1 MKFAHIADTHIK
13 NLKYHKEY
21 KAVFQQ
27 LYQTLRDQKVDYII
41 HCGDIAHTKTQ
52 ISPEFVEL
60 CSDFLKNLADIAPT
74 YVILGNHDGNLRN
87 SYRQDAITPIVD
99 ALGHKNLHLLK
110 YAGETHLDDK
120 FCLNTL
126 SVFDEDNW
134 VKPSNPDKINIGLYH
149 GAIKYSRTDI
159 GFVMEHGDHGVDIFD
174 DCDYSM
180 LGDIHKTQILNKEG
194 TIAYAGS
201 TIQQNFGETQDKGIF
216 IWDIKSK
223 TEFTREKFNFVNP
236 KPFVTI
242 NLTKTGRIP
251 KGFKCPD
258 GARLR
263 LVSKSNIALERLRRA
278 VDIAKHRFKPES
290 ITFLNKA
297 NSGDLSV
304 EDRVS
309 SELFENLR
317 DEKTQQD
324 LIKEY
329 LKDYNVE
336 EDTLNEV
343 FALNSKYNKVV
354 EENEDISRNVHWR
367 IKKFSWDN
375 LFNYGEGNSLDFD
388 KLSGTVGI
396 FGKNFSGKSS
406 VIDALLYTIYNNT
419 SKNIRKTYNIINQNK
434 DYGSG
439 VVEIE
444 ANNKTYKISRKSD
457 KYTKKLKGKVTNEAK
472 TQADFDYVDQVS
484 GEVGSL
490 NQTARG
496 STDKAIRNVFGDL
509 DDFLN
514 TSMSSQLG
522 ALSFINEGSTR
533 RKEILAKFLD
543 LEFFERKFKLAK
555 EDASDLRG
563 ALRRIQN
570 VDYSE
575 DIKKT
580 KNDIFK
586 ASAAVAKQKNH
597 CHSLKEDLSSL
608 EEDITALEKNLSQIL
623 EKPISIR
630 KVRKGL
636 EKAGEN
642 KKVLKNKVRDLTK
655 QITSKEDFLQKGGVL
670 LESIDILSLSQQKEE
685 ADELQDRVENLL
697 REQEKQERERE
708 TSLRQIKILTDI
720 PCGDK
725 YLTSCKFIKDAH
737 GAKQDLTI
745 TQKVLAEV
753 ENKLELKSGE
763 LSDIDIDKVSKTINN
778 WTQLTQKIKDEQSNI
793 ANLNLDLERTN
804 TAIQKLEGE
813 IGQLN
818 ETADYYEE
826 HKEVLENMEKVV
838 LGMELAKTNKERTE
852 QELQDCED
860 RIYQFVGKEGALEQK
875 LQNLKDLKE
884 ERYRLNAEYSAYDLF
899 MRCMHSNGIAF
910 DVIKKALPVINT
922 EIAKVLSNIVEFEV
936 FFENSENKL
945 NILIKH
951 PKHDPRQLET
961 CSGAEK
967 TLAAVAI
974 RIALL
979 NVSNMPKSNL
989 FILDE
994 PGTALDAENMEG
1006 FVRILDLVKG
1016 YFDVTLLITHIESLK
1031 DVVDMT
1037 VEISKT
1043 DDGYAFVNQ

>member
-27 LYQTLRDQKVDYII
+27 LYQTLKDQKVDYII

-60 CSDFLKNLADIAPT
+60 CSDFLKNMADIAPT

-99 ALGHKNLHLLK
+99 ALNHPSLHLLK
-110 YAGETHLDDK
+110 NAGETHLNDE

-126 SVFDEDNW
+126 SVFDEENW

-159 GFVMEHGDHGVDIFD
+159 GFVMEHGEHDISIFD

-180 LGDIHKTQILNKEG
+180 LGDIHKTQVLNKEG

-201 TIQQNFGETQDKGIF
+201 TIQQNFGETQDKGMF

-223 TEFTREKFNFVNP
+223 TEFTREKFDFVNP
-236 KPFVTI
+236 KPFITI

-304 EDRVS
+304 EDRVDT
-309 SELFENLR
+309 ELFENLR

-329 LKDYNVE
+329 LKDYNVTE
-336 EDTLNEV
+336 ETLNEV
-343 FALNSKYNKVV
+343 FTLNSKYNKVV
-354 EENEDISRNVHWR
+354 EESEDISRNVHWR

-375 LFNYGEGNSLDFD
+375 LFNYGEGNSIDFD

-396 FGKNFSGKSS
+396 FGKNYSGKSS

-444 ANNKTYKISRKSD
+444 ANNKTYQISRRSD
-457 KYTKKLKGKVTNEAK
+457 KYVKKLKGKVTNEAK

-522 ALSFINEGSTR
+522 ALSFISEGSTR

-555 EDASDLRG
+555 EDAADLRG
-563 ALRRIQN
+563 ALRRVQDVN
-570 VDYSE
+570 YDD

-586 ASAAVAKQKNH
+586 AGTAVARQKNH
-597 CHSLKEDLSSL
+597 CSDLKENLSTVEENIAAL
-608 EEDITALEKNLSQIL
+608 EEKLSQIP

-630 KVRKGL
+630 KVREQL
-636 EKAGEN
+636 ESLGEN
-642 KKVLKNKVRDLTK
+642 KKVLKNKVRTLTK
-655 QITSKEDFLQKGGVL
+655 EIKQKEEFLEKASTL
-670 LESIDILSLSQQKEE
+670 LETIDILSLNRQKEE
-685 ADELQDRVENLL
+685 ADELQNKVERLL
-697 REQEKQERERE
+697 QEQERQEKERE

-720 PCGDK
+720 PCGEQ
-725 YLTSCKFIKDAH
+725 YLTTCKFIKDAH
-737 GAKQDLTI
+737 GAKQDLSI
-745 TQKVLAEV
+745 TKKVLSEV
-753 ENKLELKSGE
+753 EEKLELNSGE
-763 LSDIDIDKVSKTINN
+763 LSNIDIDKVSKTIDN
-778 WTQLTQKIKDEQSNI
+778 WSRLSDKSKDEQSNLT
-793 ANLNLDLERTN
+793 NLNLHLERTN
-804 TAIQKLEGE
+804 SSIQKLEGE
-813 IGQLN
+813 TKQLN
-818 ETADYYEE
+818 ETVDYYEE

-838 LGMELAKTNKERTE
+838 SELELAKTNKERTE
-852 QELQDCED
+852 QEIQDCEE
-860 RIYQFVGKEGALEQK
+860 RIYTLVGKEGALEQK
-875 LQNLKDLKE
+875 LENLKELKE
-884 ERYRLNAEYSAYDLF
+884 EKIRLNTEYSAYDLF

-922 EIAKVLSNIVEFEV
+922 EIAKVLSNIVDFEV

-1031 DVVDMT
+1031 DIVDMT

>member
-21 KAVFQQ
+21 KAVFKQ
-27 LYQTLRDQKVDYII
+27 LYASLKEQKVDYII

-74 YVILGNHDGNLRN
+74 YIILGNHDGNLRN

-99 ALGHKNLHLLK
+99 ALDHKNLHLLK
-110 YAGETHLDDK
+110 NAGETHIDDK
-120 FCLNTL
+120 FCLNVL

-134 VKPSNPDKINIGLYH
+134 VKPTDPDKINIGLYH

-159 GFVMEHGDHGVDIFD
+159 GFVMEHGEHSISIFD
-174 DCDYSM
+174 DCDYAM

-201 TIQQNFGETQDKGIF
+201 TIQQNFGETDDKGMF
-216 IWDIKSK
+216 IWDIQSK
-223 TEFTREKFNFVNP
+223 TEFSREKINFVNP
-236 KPFVTI
+236 KPFITI
-242 NLTKTGRIP
+242 RLTKTGRIP
-251 KGFKCPD
+251 NGFKCPD

-263 LVSKSNIALERLRRA
+263 LVADSNIALERLRRA

-297 NSGDLSV
+297 NSNDLTVENSV
-304 EDRVS
+304 DT
-309 SELFENLR
+309 ELFENLR

-329 LKDYNVE
+329 LKDYNVG

-354 EENEDISRNVHWR
+354 EESEDISRNVHWR

-375 LFNYGEGNSLDFD
+375 LFNYGEGNSIDFD

-396 FGKNFSGKSS
+396 FGKNYSGKSS
-406 VIDALLYTIYNNT
+406 VIDALLYTVYNNT

-439 VVEIE
+439 LVEIE
-444 ANNKTYKISRKSD
+444 ANNKTYQISRRSD
-457 KYTKKLKGKVTNEAK
+457 KYTKKLKGKTTNEAK
-472 TQADFDYVDQVS
+472 TQADFDYVDKVS

-496 STDKAIRNVFGDL
+496 GTDKAIRNVFGDL

-522 ALSFINEGSTR
+522 ALGFINEGSTR

-555 EDASDLRG
+555 DDAADLRG
-563 ALRRIQN
+563 ALRRVQDVN
-570 VDYSE
+570 YDD

-580 KNDIFK
+580 KNDIFR
-586 ASAAVAKQKNH
+586 AGAAVARQKNL
-597 CHSLKEDLSSL
+597 CMELKDNLTSVNDEIVELEHKLAQIPED
-608 EEDITALEKNLSQIL
+608 
-623 EKPISIR
+623 PISIR
-630 KVRKGL
+630 KVRKDL
-636 EKAGEN
+636 ERLGKD
-642 KKVLKNKVRDLTK
+642 KKNLKNKVSNLTSDIK
-655 QITSKEDFLQKGGVL
+655 DKEDFLEKALSL
-670 LESIDILSLSQQKEE
+670 LETIDILNLNKQKEE
-685 ADELQDRVENLL
+685 ADGLQDKIDELL
-697 REQEKQERERE
+697 REQQKKEQEKE

-725 YLTSCKFIKDAH
+725 FLTSCKFIKDAH
-737 GAKQDLTI
+737 NAKQDLSI
-745 TQKVLAEV
+745 TKKVLSEV
-753 ENKLELKSGE
+753 EDKLKLNAGE
-763 LSDIDIDKVSKTINN
+763 LSNIDVEKVGSTISN
-778 WTQLTQKIKDEQSNI
+778 WTRLTDKRKDEQSKLT
-793 ANLNLDLERTN
+793 NLNLDLERTN
-804 TAIQKLEGE
+804 SALQKLEGKIKE
-813 IGQLN
+813 LN
-818 ETADYYEE
+818 DTADYYEE
-826 HKEVLENMEKVV
+826 HKEVLENIEKVMSE
-838 LGMELAKTNKERTE
+838 LELAKTNKERTE

-860 RIYQFVGKEGALEQK
+860 QIYTLVGKEGALEQK
-875 LQNLKDLKE
+875 LENLKDLKTQKN
-884 ERYRLNAEYSAYDLF
+884 RLNTEYSAYDLF
-899 MRCMHSNGIAF
+899 MTCMHSNGIAF

-1037 VEISKT
+1037 IEISKT
-1043 DDGYAFVNQ
+1043 EDGYAYVNQ

>member
-27 LYQTLRDQKVDYII
+27 LYQTLKDQKVDYII

-99 ALGHKNLHLLK
+99 ALDHPSLHLLK
-110 YAGETHLDDK
+110 NAGETHLNDE

-126 SVFDEDNW
+126 SVFDEENW

-159 GFVMEHGDHGVDIFD
+159 GFVMEHGEHDISIFD

-180 LGDIHKTQILNKEG
+180 LGDIHKTQVLNKEG

-201 TIQQNFGETQDKGIF
+201 TIQQNFGETQDKGMF

-223 TEFTREKFNFVNP
+223 TEFTREKFDFVNP
-236 KPFVTI
+236 KPFITI

-304 EDRVS
+304 EDRVDT
-309 SELFENLR
+309 ELFENLR

-329 LKDYNVE
+329 LKDYNVTE
-336 EDTLNEV
+336 ETLNEV
-343 FALNSKYNKVV
+343 FTLNSKYNKVV
-354 EENEDISRNVHWR
+354 EESEDISRNVHWR

-375 LFNYGEGNSLDFD
+375 LFNYGEGNSIDFD

-396 FGKNFSGKSS
+396 FGKNYSGKSS

-444 ANNKTYKISRKSD
+444 ANNKTYKISRRSD
-457 KYTKKLKGKVTNEAK
+457 KYIKKLKGKVTNEAK

-522 ALSFINEGSTR
+522 ALSFISEGSTR

-555 EDASDLRG
+555 EDAADLRG
-563 ALRRIQN
+563 ALRRVQDVN
-570 VDYSE
+570 YDD

-586 ASAAVAKQKNH
+586 AGTAVARQKNH
-597 CHSLKEDLSSL
+597 CSDLKENLSTVEENIAAL
-608 EEDITALEKNLSQIL
+608 EEKLSQIP

-630 KVRKGL
+630 KVREQL
-636 EKAGEN
+636 ESLGEN
-642 KKVLKNKVRDLTK
+642 KKVLKNKVRTLTK
-655 QITSKEDFLQKGGVL
+655 EIKQKEEFLEKASTL
-670 LESIDILSLSQQKEE
+670 LETIDILSLNRQKEE
-685 ADELQDRVENLL
+685 ADELQNKVERLL
-697 REQEKQERERE
+697 QEQERQEKERE

-720 PCGDK
+720 PCGEQ
-725 YLTSCKFIKDAH
+725 YLTTCKFIKDAH
-737 GAKQDLTI
+737 GAKQDLSI
-745 TQKVLAEV
+745 TKKVLSEV
-753 ENKLELKSGE
+753 EEKLELNSGE
-763 LSDIDIDKVSKTINN
+763 LSNIDIDKVSKTIDN
-778 WTQLTQKIKDEQSNI
+778 WSRLSDKSKDEQSNLT
-793 ANLNLDLERTN
+793 NLNLHLERTN
-804 TAIQKLEGE
+804 SSIQKLEGE
-813 IGQLN
+813 TKQLN
-818 ETADYYEE
+818 ETVDYYEE

-838 LGMELAKTNKERTE
+838 SELELAKTNKERTE
-852 QELQDCED
+852 QEIQDCEE
-860 RIYQFVGKEGALEQK
+860 RIYTLVGKEGALEQK
-875 LQNLKDLKE
+875 LENLKELKE
-884 ERYRLNAEYSAYDLF
+884 EKIRLNTEYSAYDLF

-922 EIAKVLSNIVEFEV
+922 EIAKVLSNIVDFEV
-936 FFENSENKL
+936 FFSVSGL
-945 NILIKH
+945 ILREH
-951 PKHDPRQLET
+951 P
-961 CSGAEK
+961 
-967 TLAAVAI
+967 
-974 RIALL
+974 
-979 NVSNMPKSNL
+979 
-989 FILDE
+989 
-994 PGTALDAENMEG
+994 
-1006 FVRILDLVKG
+1006 
-1016 YFDVTLLITHIESLK
+1016 
-1031 DVVDMT
+1031 
-1037 VEISKT
+1037 
-1043 DDGYAFVNQ
+1043 

>member
-1 MKFAHIADTHIK
+1 
-13 NLKYHKEY
+13 
-21 KAVFQQ
+21 
-27 LYQTLRDQKVDYII
+27 
-41 HCGDIAHTKTQ
+41 
-52 ISPEFVEL
+52 
-60 CSDFLKNLADIAPT
+60 
-74 YVILGNHDGNLRN
+74 
-87 SYRQDAITPIVD
+87 
-99 ALGHKNLHLLK
+99 
-110 YAGETHLDDK
+110 
-120 FCLNTL
+120 
-126 SVFDEDNW
+126 
-134 VKPSNPDKINIGLYH
+134 
-149 GAIKYSRTDI
+149 
-159 GFVMEHGDHGVDIFD
+159 MEHGEHSISIFD
-174 DCDYSM
+174 DCDYAM

-201 TIQQNFGETQDKGIF
+201 TIQQNFGETDDKGMF
-216 IWDIKSK
+216 IWDIQSK
-223 TEFTREKFNFVNP
+223 TEFSREKINFVNP
-236 KPFVTI
+236 KPFITI
-242 NLTKTGRIP
+242 RLTKTGRIP

-263 LVSKSNIALERLRRA
+263 LVADSNIALERLRRA

-297 NSGDLSV
+297 NSNDLSV
-304 EDRVS
+304 ENSVDT
-309 SELFENLR
+309 ELFENLR

-329 LKDYNVE
+329 LKDYNVG

-354 EENEDISRNVHWR
+354 EESEDISRNVHWR

-375 LFNYGEGNSLDFD
+375 LFNYGEGNSIDFD

-396 FGKNFSGKSS
+396 FGKNYSGKSS
-406 VIDALLYTIYNNT
+406 VIDALLYTVYNNT

-439 VVEIE
+439 LVEIE
-444 ANNKTYKISRKSD
+444 ANNKTYQISRRSD
-457 KYTKKLKGKVTNEAK
+457 KYTKKLKGKTTNEAK
-472 TQADFDYVDQVS
+472 TQADFDYVDKVS

-490 NQTARG
+490 NQNARG
-496 STDKAIRNVFGDL
+496 GTDKAIRNVFGDL

-522 ALSFINEGSTR
+522 ALGFINEGSTR

-543 LEFFERKFKLAK
+543 LEFFEKKFKLAK
-555 EDASDLRG
+555 EDAADLRG
-563 ALRRIQN
+563 ALRRIQDVN
-570 VDYSE
+570 YDD

-580 KNDIFK
+580 KNDIFR
-586 ASAAVAKQKNH
+586 AGAAVAKQK
-597 CHSLKEDLSSL
+597 SLCTELKDNLSSVSEEIAEL
-608 EEDITALEKNLSQIL
+608 EHKLSQIP
-623 EKPISIR
+623 EDPISIR
-630 KVRKGL
+630 QVRKDLERLGQDKKNLKNRIGNLTNEIKDKEGFL
-636 EKAGEN
+636 EKA
-642 KKVLKNKVRDLTK
+642 DA
-655 QITSKEDFLQKGGVL
+655 L
-670 LESIDILSLSQQKEE
+670 LETIDILNLNKQKEE
-685 ADELQDRVENLL
+685 ADGLQDKIDSLL
-697 REQEKQERERE
+697 REQQKKEQEKE

-725 YLTSCKFIKDAH
+725 FLTSCKFIKDAH
-737 GAKQDLTI
+737 NAKQDLSI
-745 TQKVLAEV
+745 TKKVLSEV
-753 ENKLELKSGE
+753 EDKLKLNAGE
-763 LSDIDIDKVSKTINN
+763 LSNIDVEKVGSTISN
-778 WTQLTQKIKDEQSNI
+778 WSRLTEKRKDEQSKLT
-793 ANLNLDLERTN
+793 NLNLDLERTN
-804 TAIQKLEGE
+804 SALQKLEGE
-813 IGQLN
+813 IKELN
-818 ETADYYEE
+818 DTADYYEE
-826 HKEVLENMEKVV
+826 HKEVLENIEKVMSE
-838 LGMELAKTNKERTE
+838 LELAKTNKERTE
-852 QELQDCED
+852 QELRDCED
-860 RIYQFVGKEGALEQK
+860 QIYTLVGKEGALEQK
-875 LQNLKDLKE
+875 LENLKDLKAE
-884 ERYRLNAEYSAYDLF
+884 KNRLNTEYSAYDLF
-899 MRCMHSNGIAF
+899 LTCMHSNGIAF

-1037 VEISKT
+1037 IEISKT

>member
-1 MKFAHIADTHIK
+1 MRFAHIADTHIK

-21 KAVFQQ
+21 RAVFQQ
-27 LYQTLRDQKVDYII
+27 LYQTLREQKVDYII

-60 CSDFLKNLADIAPT
+60 CSDFLKNLAEIAPT

-110 YAGETHLDDK
+110 NAGETHLNDR
-120 FCLNTL
+120 FCLNVL

-134 VKPSNPDKINIGLYH
+134 VKPSNLKKINIGLYH

-159 GFVMEHGDHGVDIFD
+159 GFVMEHGEHDISIFN
-174 DCDYSM
+174 DCDYAM
-180 LGDIHKTQILNKEG
+180 LGDIHKTQVLNKEA
-194 TIAYAGS
+194 TVAYAGS

-216 IWDIKSK
+216 VWEIKSK
-223 TEFTREKFNFVNP
+223 TEFTREKFDFVNP
-236 KPFVTI
+236 KPFITI

-251 KGFKCPD
+251 NGFRCVD

-263 LVSKSNIALERLRRA
+263 LVSKSNIPLERLRRA

-297 NSGDLSV
+297 NSDALSAENGV
-304 EDRVS
+304 DT
-309 SELFENLR
+309 ELFENLR
-317 DEKTQQD
+317 DEKAQQD

-329 LKDYNVE
+329 LSDYNMT

-343 FALNSKYNKVV
+343 FTLNSKYNKIV

-367 IKKFSWDN
+367 IKKFHWDN
-375 LFNYGEGNSLDFD
+375 LFNYAENNSINFD

-396 FGKNFSGKSS
+396 FGKNYSGKSS
-406 VIDALLYTIYNNT
+406 IVDALLYTIYNNT
-419 SKNIRKTYNIINQNK
+419 SKNIRRTYNVINQNK
-434 DYGSG
+434 EYGSG

-444 ANNKTYKISRKSD
+444 ANNKTYKISRRSD
-457 KYTKKLKGKVTNEAK
+457 KYIKKLKGKTTNEAK
-472 TQADFDYVDQVS
+472 TQADFDYVDHIS
-484 GEVGSL
+484 GEIGSL

-522 ALSFINEGSTR
+522 ALSFIKEGSTR

-555 EDASDLRG
+555 DDAADLRG
-563 ALRRIQN
+563 ALRRIQDVN
-570 VDYSE
+570 YDE

-580 KNDIFK
+580 KDDIFRTG
-586 ASAAVAKQKNH
+586 AAVAKQKNL
-597 CHSLKEDLSSL
+597 CVELKENLSSVKDKIAEL
-608 EEDITALEKNLSQIL
+608 EEKLSQIP

-630 KVRKGL
+630 KVRKQL
-636 EKAGEN
+636 EQLGEN
-642 KKVLKNKVRDLTK
+642 KKVLKNKVRELTK
-655 QITSKEDFLQKGGVL
+655 KIKEKEGFLKKATTL
-670 LESIDILSLSQQKEE
+670 LETIDILSLNKQKEE
-685 ADELQDRVENLL
+685 ADSLQEKLENLL
-697 REQEKQERERE
+697 REQEKQEKEKK

-725 YLTSCKFIKDAH
+725 YLTACKFIRDAY
-737 GAKQDLTI
+737 GAKQDLRI
-745 TQKVLAEV
+745 TQKVLVEV
-753 ENKLELKSGE
+753 ENRFKLKSGE
-763 LSDIDIDKVSKTINN
+763 LSDIDIDRVSKTIDN
-778 WTQLTQKIKDEQSNI
+778 WSMLSEKIKDEQSNLI
-793 ANLNLDLERTN
+793 NLNLNLERANSSLQT
-804 TAIQKLEGE
+804 IEGGIKE
-813 IGQLN
+813 LN
-818 ETADYYEE
+818 KTADYYEQN
-826 HKEVLENMEKVV
+826 KEVLENMEKVV
-838 LGMELAKTNKERTE
+838 SELELTKTNRERTE
-852 QELQDCED
+852 QELGDCDEQ
-860 RIYQFVGKEGALEQK
+860 IYAFVGKQGALEQK
-875 LQNLKDLKE
+875 LENLKNLRREKN
-884 ERYRLNAEYSAYDLF
+884 RLNTEYSAYDLF

-910 DVIKKALPVINT
+910 GVIKKALPIINI
-922 EIAKVLSNIVEFEV
+922 EIAKVLSNIVEFEI
-936 FFENSENKL
+936 FFENNENKL
-945 NILIKH
+945 DILIKH
-951 PKHDPRQLET
+951 PKHDPRPLENG
-961 CSGAEK
+961 SGAEK

-994 PGTALDAENMEG
+994 PGTALDPENMEG

>member
-21 KAVFQQ
+21 KAVFKQ
-27 LYQTLRDQKVDYII
+27 LYDSLKEQKVDYII

-74 YVILGNHDGNLRN
+74 YIILGNHDGNLRN

-99 ALGHKNLHLLK
+99 ALNHKNLHLLK
-110 YAGETHLDDK
+110 NAGETHLDDK
-120 FCLNTL
+120 FCLNVL

-134 VKPSNPDKINIGLYH
+134 VKPTNPDKINIGLYH

-159 GFVMEHGDHGVDIFD
+159 GFVMEHGEHSISIFD
-174 DCDYSM
+174 DCDYAM

-201 TIQQNFGETQDKGIF
+201 TIQQNFGETDDKGMF
-216 IWDIKSK
+216 IWDIQSK
-223 TEFTREKFNFVNP
+223 TEFSREKINFVNP
-236 KPFVTI
+236 KPFITI
-242 NLTKTGRIP
+242 KLTKSGRIP
-251 KGFKCPD
+251 NGFTCVD

-263 LVSKSNIALERLRRA
+263 LVADSNIPLERLRRA

-297 NSGDLSV
+297 NSGDLT
-304 EDRVS
+304 VS
-309 SELFENLR
+309 NNIDTELFENLR

-329 LKDYNVE
+329 LKEYNMS

-354 EENEDISRNVHWR
+354 EESEDISRNVHWR
-367 IKKFSWDN
+367 IKKFNWDN
-375 LFNYGEGNSLDFD
+375 LFNYSEGNSIDFD

-406 VIDALLYTIYNNT
+406 IIDALLYTIYNNT

-439 VVEIE
+439 LVEIE
-444 ANNKTYKISRKSD
+444 ANNKTYTISRRSD
-457 KYTKKLKGKVTNEAK
+457 KYVKKLKGKVTDEAK

-496 STDKAIRNVFGDL
+496 GTDKAIKNVFGDL

-514 TSMSSQLG
+514 TSMSSQMG

-555 EDASDLRG
+555 EDAADLRG
-563 ALRRIQN
+563 ALRRIQD
-570 VDYSE
+570 VDYDE

-586 ASAAVAKQKNH
+586 AGAAVAKQKNL
-597 CHSLKEDLSSL
+597 CNDLKENLSSVLDEIAEL
-608 EEDITALEKNLSQIL
+608 EEKLSQIP

-630 KVRKGL
+630 QVRRQL
-636 EKAGEN
+636 ERLGEN
-642 KKVLKNKVRDLTK
+642 KKVLKNKVSFLTK
-655 QITSKEDFLQKGGVL
+655 DIQQKEEFLEKAGTL
-670 LESIDILSLSQQKEE
+670 LETIDILSLNKQKEE
-685 ADELQDRVENLL
+685 ADDLQNRVERLL
-697 REQEKQERERE
+697 QEQEKKEKEKE

-725 YLTSCKFIKDAH
+725 YLTTCKFIKDAH

-745 TQKVLAEV
+745 TKKVLSEV
-753 ENKLELKSGE
+753 EEKLKLNSGE
-763 LSDIDIDKVSKTINN
+763 LSNIDVVKVSKTIDN
-778 WTQLTQKIKDEQSNI
+778 WTRLSTKSKDEYSNLT
-793 ANLNLDLERTN
+793 NLNLDLERTN
-804 TAIQKLEGE
+804 SSLQKIDNE
-813 IGQLN
+813 IKELN

-838 LGMELAKTNKERTE
+838 RELELVKTNKERTE

-860 RIYQFVGKEGALEQK
+860 QIYTLVGKQGALEQK
-875 LQNLKDLKE
+875 LKNLKHLKTE
-884 ERYRLNAEYSAYDLF
+884 KNRLNAEYSAYDLF
-899 MRCMHSNGIAF
+899 LTCMHSNGIAF

-922 EIAKVLSNIVEFEV
+922 EIAKVLSNVVEFEV
-936 FFENSENKL
+936 FFENNDNKL
-945 NILIKH
+945 DIQIKH
-951 PKHDPRQLET
+951 PKHDPRPLENG
-961 CSGAEK
+961 SGAEK

-979 NVSNMPKSNL
+979 NVSNMPKSNI

-994 PGTALDAENMEG
+994 PGTALDADNMEG

-1031 DVVDMT
+1031 DIVDMT
-1037 VEISKT
+1037 IEISKT
-1043 DDGYAFVNQ
+1043 NDGYAFVNQ

>member
-99 ALGHKNLHLLK
+99 ALGQENLHLLK

-159 GFVMEHGDHGVDIFD
+159 GFVMEHGDHSVDIFD

-201 TIQQNFGETQDKGIF
+201 TIQQNFGETQDKGMF

-242 NLTKTGRIP
+242 NLTKSGRIP

-563 ALRRIQN
+563 ALRRIQD
-570 VDYSE
+570 VDYDES
-575 DIKKT
+575 IKKT

-586 ASAAVAKQKNH
+586 AGAAIAKQKNH
-597 CHSLKEDLSSL
+597 CSNLKEDMSSV
-608 EEDITALEKNLSQIL
+608 EEDIAALEKSLSQIL

-630 KVRKGL
+630 KVRKDL

-655 QITSKEDFLQKGGVL
+655 QITSKEEFLQKGSSL

-685 ADELQDRVENLL
+685 ADELQDRVEKLL

-778 WTQLTQKIKDEQSNI
+778 WTQLTQKIKDEQNNI
-793 ANLNLDLERTN
+793 TNLNLELERTN

-813 IGQLN
+813 IGELN

-838 LGMELAKTNKERTE
+838 SEVELARTNKERTE

-860 RIYQFVGKEGALEQK
+860 RIYQLVGKEGALEQK
-875 LQNLKDLKE
+875 LQNLKGLKE
-884 ERYRLNAEYSAYDLF
+884 ERFRLNAEYSAYDLF

-922 EIAKVLSNIVEFEV
+922 EVAKVLSNIVDFEV

>member
-21 KAVFQQ
+21 KAVFKQ
-27 LYQTLRDQKVDYII
+27 LYASLKEQEVDYII

-74 YVILGNHDGNLRN
+74 YIILGNHDGNLRN

-99 ALGHKNLHLLK
+99 ALDHKNLHLLK
-110 YAGETHLDDK
+110 NAGETHIDDK
-120 FCLNTL
+120 FCLNVL

-134 VKPSNPDKINIGLYH
+134 VKPTNPDKINIGLYH

-159 GFVMEHGDHGVDIFD
+159 GFVMEHGEHSISIFD
-174 DCDYSM
+174 DCDYAM

-201 TIQQNFGETQDKGIF
+201 TIQQNFGETDDKGMF
-216 IWDIKSK
+216 IWDIQSK
-223 TEFTREKFNFVNP
+223 TEFSREKINFVKP
-236 KPFVTI
+236 KPFITI
-242 NLTKTGRIP
+242 RLTKTGRIP

-263 LVSKSNIALERLRRA
+263 LVADTNIPLERLRRA

-297 NSGDLSV
+297 NSNDLTVENSV
-304 EDRVS
+304 DT
-309 SELFENLR
+309 ELFENLR

-329 LKDYNVE
+329 LKDYNVG

-354 EENEDISRNVHWR
+354 EESEDISRNVHWR

-375 LFNYGEGNSLDFD
+375 LFNYGEGNSVDFD

-396 FGKNFSGKSS
+396 FGKNYSGKSS
-406 VIDALLYTIYNNT
+406 IIDALLYTVYNNT

-439 VVEIE
+439 LVEIE
-444 ANNKTYKISRKSD
+444 ANNKTYQISRRSD
-457 KYTKKLKGKVTNEAK
+457 KYTKKLKGKTTNEAK
-472 TQADFDYVDQVS
+472 TQADFDYVDKVS

-496 STDKAIRNVFGDL
+496 GTDKAIRNVFGDL

-522 ALSFINEGSTR
+522 ALGFINEGSTR

-555 EDASDLRG
+555 DDAADLRG
-563 ALRRIQN
+563 ALRRVQDVN
-570 VDYSE
+570 YDD

-580 KNDIFK
+580 KNDIFR
-586 ASAAVAKQKNH
+586 AGAAVARQKNL
-597 CHSLKEDLSSL
+597 CMELKDNLTSVNDEIVELEHKLAQIPED
-608 EEDITALEKNLSQIL
+608 
-623 EKPISIR
+623 PISIR
-630 KVRKGL
+630 KVRKDL
-636 EKAGEN
+636 ERLGKD
-642 KKVLKNKVRDLTK
+642 KKNLKNKVSNLTSDIK
-655 QITSKEDFLQKGGVL
+655 DKEDFLEKALSL
-670 LESIDILSLSQQKEE
+670 LETIDILNLNKQKEE
-685 ADELQDRVENLL
+685 ADGLQDKIDELL
-697 REQEKQERERE
+697 REQQKKEQEKE

-725 YLTSCKFIKDAH
+725 FLTSCKFIKDAH
-737 GAKQDLTI
+737 NAKQDLSI
-745 TQKVLAEV
+745 TKKVLSEV
-753 ENKLELKSGE
+753 EDKLKLNAGE
-763 LSDIDIDKVSKTINN
+763 LSNIDVEKVGSTISN
-778 WTQLTQKIKDEQSNI
+778 WTRLTDKRKDEQSKLT
-793 ANLNLDLERTN
+793 NLNLDLERTN
-804 TAIQKLEGE
+804 SALQKLEGKIKE
-813 IGQLN
+813 LN
-818 ETADYYEE
+818 DTADYYEE
-826 HKEVLENMEKVV
+826 HKEVLENIEKVMSE
-838 LGMELAKTNKERTE
+838 LELAKTNKERTE

-860 RIYQFVGKEGALEQK
+860 QIYTLVGKEGALEQK
-875 LQNLKDLKE
+875 LENLKDLKTQKN
-884 ERYRLNAEYSAYDLF
+884 RLNTEYSAYDLF
-899 MRCMHSNGIAF
+899 MTCMHSNGIAF

-1037 VEISKT
+1037 IEISKT
-1043 DDGYAFVNQ
+1043 DDGYAYVNQ

>member
-1 MKFAHIADTHIK
+1 MRFAHIADTHIK

-21 KAVFQQ
+21 KAVFKQ
-27 LYQTLRDQKVDYII
+27 LYASLKEREVDYII

-74 YVILGNHDGNLRN
+74 YIILGNHDGNLRN

-99 ALGHKNLHLLK
+99 ALNHKNLHLLK
-110 YAGETHLDDK
+110 DAGETHLDDK
-120 FCLNTL
+120 FCLNVL
-126 SVFDEDNW
+126 SVFDENNW
-134 VKPSNPDKINIGLYH
+134 VKPTDPDKINIGLYH

-159 GFVMEHGDHGVDIFD
+159 GFVMEHGEHSISIFD
-174 DCDYSM
+174 DCDYAM

-201 TIQQNFGETQDKGIF
+201 TIQQNFGETDDKGMF
-216 IWDIKSK
+216 IWDIQSK
-223 TEFTREKFNFVNP
+223 TEFSREKINFVNP
-236 KPFVTI
+236 KPFITI
-242 NLTKTGRIP
+242 RLTKTGRIP

-263 LVSKSNIALERLRRA
+263 LVADTNIPLERLRRA

-297 NSGDLSV
+297 NSNDLTVENSV
-304 EDRVS
+304 DT
-309 SELFENLR
+309 ELFENLR

-329 LKDYNVE
+329 LKDYNVG

-354 EENEDISRNVHWR
+354 EESEDISRNVHWR

-375 LFNYGEGNSLDFD
+375 LFNYGEGNSIDFD

-396 FGKNFSGKSS
+396 FGKNYSGKSS
-406 VIDALLYTIYNNT
+406 VIDALLYTVYNNT

-439 VVEIE
+439 LVEIE
-444 ANNKTYKISRKSD
+444 ANNKTYQISRRSD
-457 KYTKKLKGKVTNEAK
+457 KYVKKLKGKTTNEAK
-472 TQADFDYVDQVS
+472 TQADFDYVDKVS

-496 STDKAIRNVFGDL
+496 GTDKAIRNVFGDL

-522 ALSFINEGSTR
+522 ALGFINEGSTR

-543 LEFFERKFKLAK
+543 LEFFEKKFKLAK
-555 EDASDLRG
+555 EDAADLRG
-563 ALRRIQN
+563 ALRRIQDVN
-570 VDYSE
+570 YDD

-580 KNDIFK
+580 KDDIFR
-586 ASAAVAKQKNH
+586 AGAAVAKQKNL
-597 CHSLKEDLSSL
+597 CAELKENLSSVIEEIAEL
-608 EEDITALEKNLSQIL
+608 ENKLAQIPED
-623 EKPISIR
+623 PISIR
-630 KVRKGL
+630 QVRQDLERLNHNEKAFKEKINSLNKEIKDKEEFL
-636 EKAGEN
+636 EKA
-642 KKVLKNKVRDLTK
+642 DA
-655 QITSKEDFLQKGGVL
+655 L
-670 LESIDILSLSQQKEE
+670 LETIDILNLNKQKEE
-685 ADELQDRVENLL
+685 ADGLQDKIDELL
-697 REQEKQERERE
+697 REQQKKEKEKE

-725 YLTSCKFIKDAH
+725 FLTSCKFIKDAH
-737 GAKQDLTI
+737 NAKQDLSI
-745 TQKVLAEV
+745 TKKVLSEV
-753 ENKLELKSGE
+753 EDKLKLNAGE
-763 LSDIDIDKVSKTINN
+763 LSNIDVEKVGSTISN
-778 WTQLTQKIKDEQSNI
+778 WTRLTDKRKDEQSKLT
-793 ANLNLDLERTN
+793 NLNLDLERTN
-804 TAIQKLEGE
+804 SALQKLEGE
-813 IGQLN
+813 IKELN

-826 HKEVLENMEKVV
+826 HKEVLENIEKV
-838 LGMELAKTNKERTE
+838 MQELDLVKINKGKTE
-852 QELQDCED
+852 QKLQECENQ
-860 RIYQFVGKEGALEQK
+860 IYALVGKEGALEQK
-875 LQNLKDLKE
+875 LENLKDLKAE
-884 ERYRLNAEYSAYDLF
+884 KNRLNTEYSAYDLF
-899 MRCMHSNGIAF
+899 LTCMHSNGIAF

-1031 DVVDMT
+1031 DIVDMT
-1037 VEISKT
+1037 IEISKT
-1043 DDGYAFVNQ
+1043 EDGYAFVNQ

>member
-21 KAVFQQ
+21 KAVFKQ
-27 LYQTLRDQKVDYII
+27 LYATLKEREVDYII

-74 YVILGNHDGNLRN
+74 YIILGNHDGNLRN

-99 ALGHKNLHLLK
+99 ALDHKNLHLLK
-110 YAGETHLDDK
+110 NAGETHLDDK
-120 FCLNTL
+120 FCLNVL

-134 VKPSNPDKINIGLYH
+134 VKPTNPDKINIGLYH

-159 GFVMEHGDHGVDIFD
+159 GFVMEHGEHNISIFD
-174 DCDYSM
+174 DCDYAM
-180 LGDIHKTQILNKEG
+180 LGDIHKTQVLNKEG

-201 TIQQNFGETQDKGIF
+201 TIQQNFGETDDKGMF
-216 IWDIKSK
+216 IWDIQSK
-223 TEFTREKFNFVNP
+223 TEFTREKINFVNP
-236 KPFVTI
+236 KPFITI
-242 NLTKTGRIP
+242 KLTKSGRIP
-251 KGFKCPD
+251 NGFNCPD

-263 LVSKSNIALERLRRA
+263 LVADSNIPLERLRRA

-297 NSGDLSV
+297 NTNDLSV
-304 EDRVS
+304 ENNIDT
-309 SELFENLR
+309 ELFENLR

-329 LKDYNVE
+329 LKDYNIT

-375 LFNYGEGNSLDFD
+375 LFNYGEGNSIDFD

-396 FGKNFSGKSS
+396 FGKNYSGKSS

-439 VVEIE
+439 LVEIE
-444 ANNKTYKISRKSD
+444 ANNKTYQITRRSD
-457 KYTKKLKGKVTNEAK
+457 KYIKKLKGKVTNEAK

-490 NQTARG
+490 NQTERG
-496 STDKAIRNVFGDL
+496 GTDKAIRNVFGDL

-522 ALSFINEGSTR
+522 ALGFINEGSTR

-555 EDASDLRG
+555 DDAADLRG
-563 ALRRIQN
+563 ALRRVQD
-570 VDYSE
+570 VDYDE

-580 KNDIFK
+580 KDDIFR
-586 ASAAVAKQKNH
+586 AGAAVAKQKNF
-597 CHSLKEDLSSL
+597 CIELKENLSSVLDEIAEL
-608 EEDITALEKNLSQIL
+608 ENKLAQIL
-623 EKPISIR
+623 EDPISIR
-630 KVRKGL
+630 QVRQDLERLGQNKKSLKDRISSLTNEIKDKEGFL
-636 EKAGEN
+636 EKA
-642 KKVLKNKVRDLTK
+642 DA
-655 QITSKEDFLQKGGVL
+655 L
-670 LESIDILSLSQQKEE
+670 LETIDILNLNKQKEE
-685 ADELQDRVENLL
+685 ADGLQDKIDELL
-697 REQEKQERERE
+697 REQQKKEKEKE

-725 YLTSCKFIKDAH
+725 FLTSCKFIKDAH
-737 GAKQDLTI
+737 NAKQDLSI
-745 TQKVLAEV
+745 TKKVLSEV
-753 ENKLELKSGE
+753 EDKLKLNAGE
-763 LSDIDIDKVSKTINN
+763 LSDIDVDKVSNTISN
-778 WTQLTQKIKDEQSNI
+778 WTRLTEKKKDEQSRLT
-793 ANLNLDLERTN
+793 NLTLDLERTN
-804 TAIQKLEGE
+804 TALQKLESE
-813 IGQLN
+813 IKELN
-818 ETADYYEE
+818 DVADYYEE
-826 HKEVLENMEKVV
+826 HKEVLENIEKVMTE
-838 LGMELAKTNKERTE
+838 LELAKTNKERSD

-860 RIYQFVGKEGALEQK
+860 QIYTLVGKQGALEQK
-875 LQNLKDLKE
+875 LENLKSLKE
-884 ERYRLNAEYSAYDLF
+884 EKNRMNVEYSAYDLF
-899 MRCMHSNGIAF
+899 MTCMHSNGIAF

-922 EIAKVLSNIVEFEV
+922 EIAKVLSNVVEFEV
-936 FFENSENKL
+936 FFENNDNKL
-945 NILIKH
+945 DIQIKH
-951 PKHDPRQLET
+951 PKHDPRPLENG
-961 CSGAEK
+961 SGAEK

-979 NVSNMPKSNL
+979 NVSNMPKGDIM
-989 FILDE
+989 ILDE

-1006 FVRILDLVKG
+1006 FVRILDLIKS
-1016 YFDVTLLITHIESLK
+1016 YFRVVFLITHIEGLK
-1031 DVVDMT
+1031 DIVDMT
-1037 VEISKT
+1037 IDIEKR
-1043 DDGYAFVNQ
+1043 DGYAYINV